1 MPLGTD
7 LVLTLLSG
15 SVFMYVSSSAPSRRS
30 LGATNGLAQT
40 MVSIQRTVAPAAAAS
55 LFAFS
60 LNNNVLGG
68 NFTYVVLVALVCVG
82 LCIAAQLPKN
92 TWKPAEK

>member
-1 MPLGTD
+1 
-7 LVLTLLSG
+7 
-15 SVFMYVSSSAPSRRS
+15 MYVSSSAPSRRS
-30 LGATNGLAQT
+30 L
-40 MVSIQRTVAPAAAAS
+40 V
-55 LFAFS
+55 FAFS

-68 NFTYVVLVALVCVG
+68 NFTYVVLTAVVCVG